1 MRAVAPFL
9 VAALAASACSGAGP
23 GLRAGPS
30 TPCDEGWAHVTVLL
44 HRALDEYLEGMR
56 RFAVARDGAST
67 APAEAR
73 ARARA
78 AEWEAA
84 QRPGF
89 EKVCRAFSPEE
100 ARCVREAASARELP
114 GCGLEPLV
122 TSFTDEVVAAFAAN
136 PLY

>member
-1 MRAVAPFL
+1 VT
-9 VAALAASACSGAGP
+9 ALLG
-23 GLRAGPS
+23 
-30 TPCDEGWAHVTVLL
+30 E
-44 HRALDEYLEGMR
+44 ALDGYLEGMR
-56 RFAVARDGAST
+56 KFAAARDGAST

-78 AEWEAA
+78 TEWEVA

-136 PLY
+136 PLR